1 MSVFPVRASGDENV
15 LKHIFPTKQAD
26 IQKLLEYVKSNSE
39 IKKVIVFG
47 SAVTWQCRPTNDIDI
62 AVQYASDRKFAD
74 IAADLRKQMTS
85 ECDVVD
91 YDDIH
96 SVLLK
101 QEIDKKGVLIYDGQ
115 NL

>member
-1 MSVFPVRASGDENV
+1 
-15 LKHIFPTKQAD
+15 
-26 IQKLLEYVKSNSE
+26 
-39 IKKVIVFG
+39 
-47 SAVTWQCRPTNDIDI
+47 
-62 AVQYASDRKFAD
+62 
-74 IAADLRKQMTS
+74 MTS

-96 SVLLK
+96 SVFLK

>member
-15 LKHIFPTKQAD
+15 LKHNFPTKQ
-26 IQKLLEYVKSNSE
+26 
-39 IKKVIVFG
+39 G
-47 SAVTWQCRPTNDIDI
+47 
-62 AVQYASDRKFAD
+62 
-74 IAADLRKQMTS
+74 
-85 ECDVVD
+85 DVVD

>member
-1 MSVFPVRASGDENV
+1 VSVFPVRASGDENV
-15 LKHIFPTKQAD
+15 LKHNFPTKQ
-26 IQKLLEYVKSNSE
+26 
-39 IKKVIVFG
+39 
-47 SAVTWQCRPTNDIDI
+47 
-62 AVQYASDRKFAD
+62 AD